1 MCTVAARQSTTLVSR
16 QEGKQEERRG
26 EGREGRERKEKERK
40 KTGVINK
47 AAAQLLHTDKA
58 ERLAMRETKVNFDG
72 RLRPPR
78 SYTRVDIGCRQ
89 QA

>member
-1 MCTVAARQSTTLVSR
+1 MHRCSSTIDHASFTTGR
-16 QEGKQEERRG
+16 ETERRG
-26 EGREGRERKEKERK
+26 EERERRERKEKERK

-72 RLRPPR
+72 RLRPTR
-78 SYTRVDIGCRQ
+78 AYTRVHTRTHAWI
-89 QA
+89 